1 MALESIALLTL
12 QALEESMWVSESRFD
27 PTYMDAVLHPDFT
40 EVGRSGRLFTR
51 DDVLSMPPVEI
62 RIEIPLRGLEIV
74 EIAPDVVLTRYTTVP
89 LDSPH
94 GAAHRT
100 SIWLHE
106 DERWL
111 LRFHQGT
118 PTSDTSDD

>member
-51 DDVLSMPPVEI
+51 DDVLSMPAVEI
-62 RIEIPLRGLEIV
+62 RVEIPLRGLEIV

-89 LDSPH
+89 LC
-94 GAAHRT
+94 RC
-100 SIWLHE
+100 
-106 DERWL
+106 RR
-111 LRFHQGT
+111 LRFVSRSPCGVSRSLRLLLT
-118 PTSDTSDD
+118 WC